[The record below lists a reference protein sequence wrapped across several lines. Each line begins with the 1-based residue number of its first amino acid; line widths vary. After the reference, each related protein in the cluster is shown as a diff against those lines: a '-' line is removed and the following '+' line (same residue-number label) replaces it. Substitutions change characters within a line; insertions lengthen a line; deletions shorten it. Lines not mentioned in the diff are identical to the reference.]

1 MTMTHSSIEGL
12 LEKLSP
18 EEKQTMIEN
27 LPGGQQTEAHL
38 RSNLLSP
45 MFRQS
50 MDALTSAIRSENI
63 EMIMAMCELNM
74 DLMNHSPDGMVVLM
88 KAFVERYSNK

>member
-1 MTMTHSSIEGL
+1 ML
-12 LEKLSP
+12 
-18 EEKQTMIEN
+18 EN
-27 LPGGQQTEAHL
+27 LPPGQQTEEEL

-63 EMIMAMCELNM
+63 EMIMAMCDMNM
-74 DLMNHSPDGMVVLM
+74 DLLSHSPDGMVVLM
-88 KAFVERYSNK
+88 KAFVEKYSKK